1 MTTSSWQ
8 PSSTIQN
15 LKLRTEILTK
25 IRQFFA
31 QKNVLEVETPLLCT
45 ATATDPY
52 IDSFN
57 LNSHHYLQTSP
68 EFAMKRLLA
77 AGSGCI
83 FQICKAFRDDEIG
96 KWHNPEFTMLEWYRV
111 GFNHHDLMQEMIEL
125 FIFLLDEIK
134 IKKYSYHEI
143 FEKYLNINPHTDKL
157 QILQNCAAEN
167 NLEISSSFINDDRDS
182 WLRLL
187 LHHLIEPKI
196 NSGVVFIYDFPIGQ
210 AALAKLNKI
219 NDMIV
224 AERFE
229 VYLEGIELANGYH
242 ELTDHQQQKQRF
254 LDDLEKRNHLNYS
267 KITIDEYL
275 LAALQHGLPD
285 CAGVALGVDRLLMYI
300 AQAKHIKDVLSF
312 NWNNV

>member
-52 IDSFN
+52 IDSFK
-57 LNSHHYLQTSP
+57 LHSRHYLQTSP

-196 NSGVVFIYDFPIGQ
+196 NSDVVFIYDFPIGQ